1 MHLLKATPGRVEAA
15 DQAVRL
21 VQSPGDIVFLSAADT
36 ELAALAAARAGCPA
50 DFPSLRV
57 ASLLQLGHP
66 MTVDLYLDEVVA
78 KAKLVVARVI
88 GGLGYWSYGIER
100 IAASGIPCAFLPGDE
115 RPDEELM
122 AASSLDRDVVG
133 RLWRYCLEGGPA
145 NMRGLLDEA
154 AGLVGYAVEP
164 APPVPLPRAGFYRPG
179 EGAVSL
185 DRIDPGT
192 RPVVPIVFY
201 RALLQAGDLAP
212 VDALVAALDAQGLAA
227 LPIHV
232 SSLKDPVSVALLTAT
247 LARHPPDAILNL
259 TGFAVSTQGGDGAD
273 NPFLAADCPVLQVI
287 LASQDEATWR
297 GGQAGLPARDLA
309 MNVALPE
316 IDGRII
322 TRAISFK
329 SAGAI
334 DPLVD
339 SALVRH
345 RPVAD
350 RVDFVAR
357 IAAGW
362 VRLRRAAAAERRVGL
377 VIASYPGQDGR
388 IGCGVGLDTPAS
400 AIGILDHL
408 GRAGYV
414 TDAAADDGDRLMRAL
429 AAAAEPYQVADYL
442 RFFGTLP
449 EAVQQ
454 AVRVRWG
461 EPVEDPDV
469 LDGAFRLRILR
480 AGNVAVLVQPS
491 RGPGLDPRQAHH
503 DLALV
508 PPHSYLAAYGWLR
521 SAFDAHAIIHL
532 GKHGTLEWLP
542 GKAVALSAECLP
554 EVVLGPVP
562 HLYPFIV
569 NDPGEGSQAKRRA
582 QAVIIDHLTPPL
594 TRAEAYGPLAELE
607 RLVDEYY
614 EAAGVDPRRL
624 VLLRDAILDL
634 AARSGL
640 DRDCGILAGEP
651 SDSALSKLDNHLCEL
666 KELQIRDGLH
676 IFGVSPTGDQ
686 LTDLLVALTRQ
697 PRGSGTGG
705 DASLTRALAHDLD
718 LDFDPLI
725 ADLAAPWAGPR
736 PPALAGPD
744 AWRST
749 GDTVERIE
757 LLARALVGGTIP
769 CEAAWDRTR
778 AVLDAI
784 DVRLRPSVEGCAI
797 HEYAGLLKGLAGSF
811 VPSGPSG
818 APTRGRL
825 DVLPTGR
832 NFHALDSRAV
842 PTPTAWLLG
851 WRAAGLLID
860 RYRQDEGDW
869 PKRMA
874 ITAWGTANMRTG
886 GDDIAQALAL
896 MGVRPTWDGPSHR
909 VTGYEILPQGVLDR
923 PRVDVT
929 LRISGFFRDAF
940 PAQVDL
946 FDAAARAV
954 AALDEPDH
962 LNPLAARVR
971 GEAAALEAIGID
983 PALARLQAGARVFGA
998 APGRYGSGLEA
1009 LLTDAL
1015 ADIDVAD
1022 TYLAAGGFAYGA
1034 GLAGTALQDRFADR
1048 LAGVEAVVQNQD
1060 NREHDLLDSDA
1071 YWGFEAGLA
1080 ATVTKLRG
1088 TAPAMFHADTANP
1101 EHPRIRTLAEEMA
1114 RVVRGRAANPKW
1126 LAGVMRHGHKG
1137 AAEIAATVDYLAA
1150 FAGLV
1155 PVVTPEHFEA
1165 IYDAYVAD
1173 DTVRNFLITRNPA
1186 AARAVGR
1193 RLGQMIVAGRWQP
1206 RHNRAHDLL
1215 QELQA

>member
-1 MHLLKATPGRVEAA
+1 MHLLQATPGQAPTA

-36 ELAALAAARAGCPA
+36 ELAALAAARAGCP
-50 DFPSLRV
+50 DSYPSLRV
-57 ASLLQLGHP
+57 ASLLQLSHP
-66 MTVDLYLDEVVA
+66 MTVDLYLDEVIA
-78 KAKLVVARVI
+78 RAKLVIVRVI
-88 GGLGYWSYGIER
+88 GGLGYWSYGVEQ
-100 IAASGIPCAFLPGDE
+100 IAAAGIPCAFLPGDE
-115 RPDEELM
+115 RPDEDLS
-122 AASSLDRDVVG
+122 AWSRIDPTDVD

-145 NMRGLLDEA
+145 NMRALLDHA
-154 AGLVGYAVEP
+154 AGLIGHAAEAAMP
-164 APPVPLPRAGFYRPG
+164 MPLPRAGFYRPN
-179 EGAVSL
+179 ASD
-185 DRIDPGT
+185 DRPL
-192 RPVVPIVFY
+192 VPIVFY

-212 VDALVAALDAQGLAA
+212 IDALIEALDAQGLAA
-227 LPIHV
+227 MPIYV
-232 SSLKDPVSVALLTAT
+232 SSLKDPISAALLTA
-247 LARHPPDAILNL
+247 AFADRPPGAILNL
-259 TGFAVSTQGGDGAD
+259 TGFAVSAQGGDGAA
-273 NPFLAADCPVLQVI
+273 NPFAASDCPVLQVI
-287 LASQDEATWR
+287 LAGQGEASWR
-297 GGQAGLPARDLA
+297 EGKAGLPARDLA

-329 SAGAI
+329 SAGEV

-345 RPVAD
+345 RPLAD

-362 VRLRRAAAAERRVGL
+362 VRLRRAGPAERRVGL

-400 AIGILDHL
+400 AIGILNRL
-408 GRAGYV
+408 AEAGYV
-414 TDAAADDGDRLMRAL
+414 TGAADDGDRLMRDL
-429 AAAAEPYQVADYL
+429 AAAAEPYPVVDYL
-442 RFFGTLP
+442 DFFATLP
-449 EAVQQ
+449 ATVRH
-454 AVRVRWG
+454 AVRARWG
-461 EPVEDPDV
+461 EPAEDPNV
-469 LDGAFRLRILR
+469 LDGAFRLKILR
-480 AGNVAVLVQPS
+480 AGHVAVLVQPS

-508 PPHSYLAAYGWLR
+508 PPHGYLATYGWLCR
-521 SAFDAHAIIHL
+521 SFDAHAIIHL

-542 GKAVALSAECLP
+542 GKAVALSEDCLP
-554 EVVLGPVP
+554 EVVLGAVP

-624 VLLRDAILDL
+624 VLLQGAILDL

-640 DRDCGILAGEP
+640 DRDCGIAPDET
-651 SDSALSKLDNHLCEL
+651 SDSALAKLDNHLCEL

-676 IFGVSPTGDQ
+676 VFGASPGGDQ

-697 PRGSGTGG
+697 PRGMGQGG
-705 DASLTRALAHDLD
+705 DASLTRALAQDLA

-725 ADLAAPWAGPR
+725 ADLAAPWTGPR
-736 PPALAGPD
+736 PLALAGP
-744 AWRST
+744 AVWRST
-749 GDTVERIE
+749 GDTVERVE
-757 LLARALVGGTIP
+757 LLARALVGGARDCDCDWT
-769 CEAAWDRTR
+769 RTR

-784 DVRLRPSVEGCAI
+784 DDRLRPSVEGCAC
-797 HEYAGLLKGLAGSF
+797 HEFDGLLRGLAGRF

-869 PKRMA
+869 PRRMA

-896 MGVRPTWDGPSHR
+896 MGVRPTWDGASNR
-909 VTGYEILPQGVLDR
+909 VTGYEILPQSILDR

-940 PAQVDL
+940 PAQVEL

-954 AALDEPDH
+954 ASLAEPDH

-971 GEAAALEAIGID
+971 GEVAALEAVGMD
-983 PALARLQAGARVFGA
+983 PAKARLQAGARVFGA

-1015 ADIDVAD
+1015 ADIDATD
-1022 TYLAAGGFAYGA
+1022 AYLAAGCFAYGV
-1034 GLAGTALQDRFADR
+1034 GLAGEGLHERFAAR

-1071 YWGFEAGLA
+1071 YWGFEGGLA
-1080 ATVTKLRG
+1080 ATVTKLSGR
-1088 TAPAMFHADTANP
+1088 APAMFHADTANP

-1155 PVVTPEHFEA
+1155 PVVTPQHFEA

-1173 DTVRNFLITRNPA
+1173 DAVRHFLITRNPA

-1193 RLGQMIVAGRWQP
+1193 RLASMIAAGRWQP

>member
-1 MHLLKATPGRVEAA
+1 MHLLKATPGRVETA
-15 DQAVRL
+15 DTAVRL
-21 VQSPGDIVFLSAADT
+21 VQSPGDMVFLSAADT
-36 ELAALAAARAGCPA
+36 ELAALAAARADCP
-50 DFPSLRV
+50 DGYPSLRV
-57 ASLLQLGHP
+57 ASLLQLSHP
-66 MTVDLYLDEVVA
+66 MTIDLYLDEVIA
-78 KAKLVVARVI
+78 RAKLVIVRVI
-88 GGLGYWSYGIER
+88 GGLGYWSYGVER
-100 IAASGIPCAFLPGDE
+100 IAAAGVPCAFLPGDE
-115 RPDEELM
+115 RPDEDLIAE
-122 AASSLDRDVVG
+122 STLDRADVD

-145 NMRGLLDEA
+145 NMRGLLDHA
-154 AGLVGYAVEP
+154 ACLLGQAIEP
-164 APPVPLPRAGFYRPG
+164 APPVPLPRAGFYRPNAG
-179 EGAVSL
+179 DE
-185 DRIDPGT
+185 
-192 RPVVPIVFY
+192 RPLVPIVFY
-201 RALLQAGDLAP
+201 RALLQSGDLAP
-212 VDALVAALDAQGLAA
+212 VDALGAALDARGLAA
-227 LPIHV
+227 LPIYV
-232 SSLKDPVSVALLTAT
+232 SSLKDPVSAALLTEAF
-247 LARHPPDAILNL
+247 ARRPPTVILNL
-259 TGFAVSTQGGDGAD
+259 TGFAVSAQGGDGAA
-273 NPFLAADCPVLQVI
+273 NPFAAADCPVLQVI
-287 LASQDEATWR
+287 LAGQDEATWR
-297 GGQAGLPARDLA
+297 QGQAGLPARDLA

-322 TRAISFK
+322 ARAISFK
-329 SAGAI
+329 SAGAV

-350 RVDFVAR
+350 RVAFVADM
-357 IAAGW
+357 AAGW
-362 VRLRRAAAAERRVGL
+362 ARLRRTAASERRIGL

-400 AIGILDHL
+400 AIGIL
-408 GRAGYV
+408 GRLAADGYE
-414 TDAAADDGDRLMRAL
+414 TGIAAAGDGDRLMRDL
-429 AAAAEPYQVADYL
+429 ADASELYPLAEYL
-442 RFFGTLP
+442 DFFATLSEP
-449 EAVQQ
+449 IRQ
-454 AVRVRWG
+454 AMRARWG
-461 EPVEDPDV
+461 EPAEDPDV
-469 LDGAFRLRILR
+469 LDGAFRLKILR
-480 AGNVAVLVQPS
+480 AGHVAVLVQPN

-508 PPHSYLAAYGWLR
+508 PPHAYLAAYAWLR
-521 SAFDAHAIIHL
+521 TRFDAHAIVHL

-542 GKAVALSAECLP
+542 GKAVALAETCLP
-554 EVVLGPVP
+554 EAVLGPVP

-624 VLLRDAILDL
+624 VLLRDAILEL
-634 AARSGL
+634 ASRTGL
-640 DRDCGILAGEP
+640 DRDCGIAPGEP
-651 SDSALSKLDNHLCEL
+651 SDSALAKLDNHLCEL

-686 LTDLLVALTRQ
+686 LADLLVALTRQ
-697 PRGSGTGG
+697 PRGTGEGG
-705 DASLTRALAHDLD
+705 DASLTRALAEDLG
-718 LDFDPLI
+718 LGFDPLT
-725 ADLAAPWAGPR
+725 ADLAAPWTGPK
-736 PPALAGPD
+736 PVALAGPD
-744 AWRST
+744 AWRSH
-749 GDTVERIE
+749 GDTVERLE
-757 LLARALVGGTIP
+757 LLARALVAGTRA
-769 CEAAWDRTR
+769 CDDTWGRTR

-784 DVRLRPSVEGCAI
+784 DAHLRPSVEGCAI
-797 HEYAGLLKGLAGSF
+797 HEFDGLLKGLAGRF

-869 PKRMA
+869 PRRMA

-896 MGVRPTWDGPSHR
+896 MGVRPTWDGASNR
-909 VTGYEILPQGVLDR
+909 VTGYEILPQSILDR

-971 GEAAALEAIGID
+971 GEIAALEACGMD
-983 PALARLQAGARVFGA
+983 PAQARLEAGARVFGA

-1009 LLTDAL
+1009 LLTDPL
-1015 ADIDVAD
+1015 ADIDAAEA
-1022 TYLAAGGFAYGA
+1022 YLAAGGFAYGA
-1034 GLAGTALQDRFADR
+1034 GLAGEGLHGRFAER

-1088 TAPAMFHADTANP
+1088 QAPAMFHADTANP
-1101 EHPRIRTLAEEMA
+1101 DHPRVRTLAEEMA

-1155 PVVTPEHFEA
+1155 PVVAPQHFEA
-1165 IYDAYVAD
+1165 VYEAYVAD
-1173 DTVRNFLITRNPA
+1173 DAVRQFLISRNPA
-1186 AARAVGR
+1186 AARVVGR
-1193 RLGQMIVAGRWQP
+1193 RLAQMIEVGRWQP

>member
-21 VQSPGDIVFLSAADT
+21 VQSPGDIIFLSAADT
-36 ELAALAAARAGCPA
+36 ELAALAAARADCPA
-50 DFPSLRV
+50 DYPSLRV
-57 ASLLQLGHP
+57 ASLLQLAHP
-66 MTVDLYLDEVVA
+66 MTVDLYLDEVIA
-78 KAKLVVARVI
+78 RAKLVIVRVI
-88 GGLGYWSYGIER
+88 GGLGYWSYGVER

-115 RPDEELM
+115 RPDEDLT
-122 AASSLDRDVVG
+122 ARSSLDHGEID

-145 NMRGLLDEA
+145 NMRALLDHA
-154 AGLVGYAVEP
+154 AGLLGHGVDAAG
-164 APPVPLPRAGFYRPG
+164 PVPLPRAGLYRPNDADSRP
-179 EGAVSL
+179 AVA
-185 DRIDPGT
+185 
-192 RPVVPIVFY
+192 IVFY

-212 VDALVAALDAQGLAA
+212 VDALVDALDAQGLAA
-227 LPIHV
+227 MPIYV
-232 SSLKDPVSVALLTAT
+232 SSLKDPVSAT
-247 LARHPPDAILNL
+247 LVTQAFARNPPDVILNL
-259 TGFAVSTQGGDGAD
+259 TGFAVSAQGGDGAA
-273 NPFLAADCPVLQVI
+273 NPFAAADCPVLQAI
-287 LASQDEATWR
+287 LAGQDEATWAA
-297 GGQAGLPARDLA
+297 GKAGLPARDLA

-329 SAGAI
+329 SAGEV

-350 RVDFVAR
+350 RVEFVAQ

-362 VRLRRAAAAERRVGL
+362 VRLRRAQAAERRVGL

-400 AIGILDHL
+400 AIGILRRL
-408 GRAGYV
+408 AEAGYV
-414 TDAAADDGDRLMRAL
+414 TADRDDGDRLMHDL
-429 AAAAEPYQVADYL
+429 ASAAEPYPVADYL
-442 RFFGTLP
+442 DFFATLP
-449 EAVQQ
+449 ATVREAVR
-454 AVRVRWG
+454 ARWG
-461 EPVEDPDV
+461 EPAEDPAV
-469 LDGAFRLRILR
+469 LDGAFRLKILR
-480 AGNVAVLVQPS
+480 AGHVAVLVQPG

-508 PPHSYLAAYGWLR
+508 PPHAYLATYGWLR
-521 SAFDAHAIIHL
+521 RTFDAHAIIHL

-542 GKAVALSAECLP
+542 GKAVALSEECLP

-624 VLLRDAILDL
+624 GLLQAAILDL

-640 DRDCGILAGEP
+640 DRDCGIAPGEP
-651 SDSALSKLDNHLCEL
+651 SDSALAKLDNHLCEL

-676 IFGVSPTGDQ
+676 IFGASPTGDQ

-697 PRGSGTGG
+697 PRGNGAGG
-705 DASLTRALAHDLD
+705 DASLTRALAQDLG

-725 ADLAAPWAGPR
+725 ADLAVPWTGPR
-736 PPALAGPD
+736 PEALDGPD

-757 LLARALVGGTIP
+757 LLARALVGGRP
-769 CEAAWDRTR
+769 CDPDWTRTR

-784 DVRLRPSVEGCAI
+784 DMRLRPSVEQCAI
-797 HEYAGLLKGLAGSF
+797 HEFDGLLRGLAGRF

-869 PKRMA
+869 PRRMA

-896 MGVRPTWDGPSHR
+896 MGVRPTWDGASNR
-909 VTGYEILPQGVLDR
+909 VTGYEILPQSILDR

-971 GEAAALEAIGID
+971 GEAAALEAVGME
-983 PALARLQAGARVFGA
+983 PSQARLQAGARVFGA

-1015 ADIDVAD
+1015 ADIDAAD
-1022 TYLAAGGFAYGA
+1022 AYLAAGGFAYGG
-1034 GLAGTALQDRFADR
+1034 GLAGEGLHDRFAAR

-1088 TAPAMFHADTANP
+1088 QAPAMFHADTANP

-1155 PVVTPEHFEA
+1155 PVVTPQHFEA
-1165 IYDAYVAD
+1165 LYDAYVAD
-1173 DTVRNFLITRNPA
+1173 DAVRNFLITRNPA

-1193 RLGQMIVAGRWQP
+1193 RLASMITAGRWQP

-1215 QELQA
+1215 QELQQ

>member
-1 MHLLKATPGRVEAA
+1 MHLLKATPGRVETA

-21 VQSPGDIVFLSAADT
+21 VQSPGDVVFLSAADT
-36 ELAALAAARAGCPA
+36 ELAALAAARAAAPA
-50 DFPSLRV
+50 DYPSLRV
-57 ASLLQLGHP
+57 ASLLQLAHP
-66 MTVDLYLDEVVA
+66 MTVDLYLDDVIA
-78 KAKLVVARVI
+78 RARLVIVRVI
-88 GGLGYWSYGIER
+88 GGLGYWSYGVER
-100 IAASGIPCAFLPGDE
+100 IAAAGVPCAFLPGDE
-115 RPDEELM
+115 RPDEDLM
-122 AASSLDRDVVG
+122 AASTLARVEVD

-145 NMRGLLDEA
+145 NMRGLLDHA
-154 AGLVGYAVEP
+154 AGLLGHPVE
-164 APPVPLPRAGFYRPG
+164 AMGPVPLPRAGFYRPI
-179 EGAVSL
+179 EP
-185 DRIDPGT
+185 DH
-192 RPVVPIVFY
+192 RPLVPIVFY

-212 VDALVAALDAQGLAA
+212 VDALVEALDAQGLAPQ
-227 LPIHV
+227 PIYV
-232 SSLKDPVSVALLTAT
+232 SSLKDPVSAKLLTAT
-247 LARHPPDAILNL
+247 FARHPPDVILNL
-259 TGFAVSTQGGDGAD
+259 TGFAVSAQGGDGAA
-273 NPFLAADCPVLQVI
+273 NPFDGADCPVLQVI
-287 LASQDEATWR
+287 LAGQDEAGWR
-297 GGQAGLPARDLA
+297 AGQAGLPARDLA

-329 SAGAI
+329 AAGAV

-345 RPVAD
+345 RPLAD
-350 RVDFVAR
+350 RVQFVAES
-357 IAAGW
+357 AAGW
-362 VRLRRAAAAERRVGL
+362 VRLRRAAAADRRVGL
-377 VIASYPGQDGR
+377 IIASYPGQDGR

-400 AIGILDHL
+400 AIGILRRLAED
-408 GRAGYV
+408 GYA
-414 TDAAADDGDRLMRAL
+414 TDAVAGEGDRLMRDL
-429 AAAAEPYQVADYL
+429 AVAAEIYPVADYL
-442 RFFGTLP
+442 DFFATLP
-449 EAVQQ
+449 ATVQQ

-461 EPVEDPDV
+461 EPAEDPQA
-469 LDGAFRLRILR
+469 LDGAFRLKILR
-480 AGNVAVLVQPS
+480 AGQVAVLVQPS

-508 PPHSYLAAYGWLR
+508 PPHAYLAAYGWLR
-521 SAFDAHAIIHL
+521 RAFDAHALIHL

-542 GKAVALSAECLP
+542 GKAVALSEDCLP

-624 VLLRDAILDL
+624 LLLRDAILDL

-640 DRDCGILAGEP
+640 DRDCGIAPGEP
-651 SDSALSKLDNHLCEL
+651 SDSALAKLDNHLCEL

-676 IFGVSPTGDQ
+676 IFGVAPTGDQ
-686 LTDLLVALTRQ
+686 LVDLLVALTRQ
-697 PRGSGTGG
+697 PRGAGQGG
-705 DASLTRALAHDLD
+705 DASLTRALAQDLV
-718 LDFDPLI
+718 LGFDPLI
-725 ADLAAPWAGPR
+725 ADFAPSWTGPR
-736 PPALAGPD
+736 PSALTEGD

-749 GDTVERIE
+749 GDTVERLE
-757 LLARALVGGTIP
+757 RLARALVGGMRA
-769 CEAAWDRTR
+769 CDAAWTRTR
-778 AVLDAI
+778 AVLDTI
-784 DVRLRPSVEGCAI
+784 DERLRPMVEGCSV
-797 HEYAGLLKGLAGSF
+797 HEFDGLLRGLAGRF

-851 WRAAGLLID
+851 WKAAGLLID

-869 PKRMA
+869 PRRMA

-896 MGVRPTWDGPSHR
+896 MGVRPTWDGASNR
-909 VTGYEILPQGVLDR
+909 VTGYEILPQSILDR

-940 PAQVDL
+940 PAQVEL

-971 GEAAALEAIGID
+971 GEVAVLEAGGMD
-983 PALARLQAGARVFGA
+983 PAQARLQAGARVFGA

-1015 ADIDVAD
+1015 ADIDATD
-1022 TYLAAGGFAYGA
+1022 AYLAAGGFAYGA
-1034 GLAGTALQDRFADR
+1034 GLAGAELHDRFAAR

-1071 YWGFEAGLA
+1071 YWGFEGGLA

-1088 TAPAMFHADTANP
+1088 QAPAMFHADTASP

-1150 FAGLV
+1150 FSGLV
-1155 PVVTPEHFEA
+1155 PVVTPQHFEA

-1173 DTVRNFLITRNPA
+1173 DVVRHFLITRNPA

-1193 RLGQMIVAGRWQP
+1193 RLASMIAAGRWQP

>member
-1 MHLLKATPGRVEAA
+1 MDRV
-15 DQAVRL
+15 
-21 VQSPGDIVFLSAADT
+21 GF
-36 ELAALAAARAGCPA
+36 
-50 DFPSLRV
+50 
-57 ASLLQLGHP
+57 
-66 MTVDLYLDEVVA
+66 
-78 KAKLVVARVI
+78 VARV
-88 GGLGYWSYGIER
+88 
-100 IAASGIPCAFLPGDE
+100 
-115 RPDEELM
+115 
-122 AASSLDRDVVG
+122 
-133 RLWRYCLEGGPA
+133 
-145 NMRGLLDEA
+145 
-154 AGLVGYAVEP
+154 
-164 APPVPLPRAGFYRPG
+164 
-179 EGAVSL
+179 
-185 DRIDPGT
+185 
-192 RPVVPIVFY
+192 
-201 RALLQAGDLAP
+201 
-212 VDALVAALDAQGLAA
+212 
-227 LPIHV
+227 
-232 SSLKDPVSVALLTAT
+232 
-247 LARHPPDAILNL
+247 
-259 TGFAVSTQGGDGAD
+259 
-273 NPFLAADCPVLQVI
+273 
-287 LASQDEATWR
+287 
-297 GGQAGLPARDLA
+297 
-309 MNVALPE
+309 
-316 IDGRII
+316 
-322 TRAISFK
+322 
-329 SAGAI
+329 
-334 DPLVD
+334 
-339 SALVRH
+339 
-345 RPVAD
+345 
-350 RVDFVAR
+350 
-357 IAAGW
+357 AAGW

-400 AIGILDHL
+400 AIGILDRL
-408 GRAGYV
+408 AAAGYA
-414 TDAAADDGDRLMRAL
+414 TGAAGDGDALMRDL
-429 AAAAEPYQVADYL
+429 AAAAEPYPVAAYL
-442 RFFGTLP
+442 EFFASLP
-449 EAVQQ
+449 ETIRDAIV
-454 AVRVRWG
+454 ARWG
-461 EPVEDPDV
+461 APAEDPDV
-469 LDGAFRLRILR
+469 RDGAFRLKILK
-480 AGNVAVLVQPS
+480 AGHVAVLVQPS

-521 SAFDAHAIIHL
+521 RAFDAHAIIHL

-542 GKAVALSAECLP
+542 GKAVALSEECLP

-640 DRDCGILAGEP
+640 DRDCGIAPGEP
-651 SDSALSKLDNHLCEL
+651 SDSALAKLDNHLCEL

-676 IFGVSPTGDQ
+676 VFGASPTGDQ

-697 PRGSGTGG
+697 PRGRGEAG
-705 DASLTRALAHDLD
+705 DASLTRALAADLA

-725 ADLAAPWAGPR
+725 ADLGAPWTGPR
-736 PPALAGPD
+736 PAALAGPD
-744 AWRST
+744 AWRT
-749 GDTVERIE
+749 KGDTVERLE
-757 LLARALVGGTIP
+757 RLARALVGGAP
-769 CEAAWDRTR
+769 CDAAWHRTR
-778 AVLDAI
+778 AVLEAI
-784 DVRLRPSVEGCAI
+784 ESRLRPAVEGCAT
-797 HEYAGLLKGLAGSF
+797 HEFDGLLRGLAGRF

-869 PKRMA
+869 PRRMA

-896 MGVRPTWDGPSHR
+896 MGVRPTWDGASNR
-909 VTGYEILPQGVLDR
+909 VIGYEILPQSILDR

-940 PAQVDL
+940 PAQVAL

-962 LNPLAARVR
+962 LNPLGARVR
-971 GEAAALEAIGID
+971 TEVAALEAVGMD
-983 PALARLQAGARVFGA
+983 PAQARLQAGARVFGA

-1009 LLTDAL
+1009 LLTDPQ
-1015 ADIDVAD
+1015 ADLDAD
-1022 TYLAAGGFAYGA
+1022 DAYLAAGGFAYGA
-1034 GLAGTALQDRFADR
+1034 GLAGEGLHDRFAER
-1048 LAGVEAVVQNQD
+1048 LARVEAVVQNQD

-1071 YWGFEAGLA
+1071 YWGFEGGLA
-1080 ATVTKLRG
+1080 AAVTKLRG
-1088 TAPAMFHADTANP
+1088 VAPAMFHADTGNP

-1150 FAGLV
+1150 FSGLV

-1173 DTVRNFLITRNPA
+1173 DAVRSFLITRNPA

-1193 RLGQMIVAGRWQP
+1193 RLAAMIATGRWQP

>member
-1 MHLLKATPGRVEAA
+1 MHLLKATPGRVETG
-15 DQAVRL
+15 DSAVRL

-36 ELAALAAARAGCPA
+36 ELAALAAARASCPE
-50 DFPSLRV
+50 DYPSLRV
-57 ASLLQLGHP
+57 ASLLQLSHP
-66 MTVDLYLDEVVA
+66 MTIDLYLDEVVA
-78 KAKLVVARVI
+78 RAKLVVVRVI
-88 GGLGYWSYGIER
+88 GGLGYWAYGVER
-100 IAASGIPCAFLPGDE
+100 IAAAGIPCAFLPGDE
-115 RPDEELM
+115 RPDEELT
-122 AASSLDRDVVG
+122 AASSLDHIEVD

-145 NMRGLLDEA
+145 NMRGLLDHA
-154 AGLVGYAVEP
+154 AGLIGHPVE
-164 APPVPLPRAGFYRPG
+164 APSPVPLPRAGFYRPIEPDG
-179 EGAVSL
+179 
-185 DRIDPGT
+185 
-192 RPVVPIVFY
+192 RPLAPIVFY

-212 VDALVAALDAQGLAA
+212 IDALAQALEAQGLAPM
-227 LPIHV
+227 PIHV
-232 SSLKDPVSVALLTAT
+232 SSLKDPVSASLLRETFQ
-247 LARHPPDAILNL
+247 RHAPAVILNL
-259 TGFAVSTQGGDGAD
+259 TGFAVSAQGGDGAA
-273 NPFLAADCPVLQVI
+273 NPFAAADCPVLQVI
-287 LASQDEATWR
+287 LASQDEAAWAA
-297 GGQAGLPARDLA
+297 GQAGLPARDLA

-329 SAGAI
+329 SAGAV

-350 RVDFVAR
+350 RVAFVAAV
-357 IAAGW
+357 AAGW
-362 VRLRRAAAAERRVGL
+362 VRLRQARAEERRIGL

-400 AIGILDHL
+400 AIGILARL
-408 GRAGYV
+408 AEAGYG
-414 TDAAADDGDRLMRAL
+414 TDQAADDGDRLMRDL
-429 AAAAEPYQVADYL
+429 AAAAEIYPVSHYL
-442 RFFGTLP
+442 DFFATLP
-449 EAVQQ
+449 TKIQQ
-454 AVRVRWG
+454 AIRDRWG
-461 EPVEDPDV
+461 EPDEDPDV
-469 LDGAFRLRILR
+469 LDGAFRLKILR
-480 AGNVAVLVQPS
+480 AGHVAILVQPS

-508 PPHSYLAAYGWLR
+508 PPHAYLAAYAWLR
-521 SAFDAHAIIHL
+521 RSFDAHAIIHL

-542 GKAVALSAECLP
+542 GKAVALSADCLP
-554 EVVLGPVP
+554 EIVLGPVP

-634 AARSGL
+634 ASRTGL
-640 DRDCGILAGEP
+640 DRDCGIALGETADAALA
-651 SDSALSKLDNHLCEL
+651 KLDNHLCEL

-676 IFGVSPTGDQ
+676 IFGRSPTGDQ

-697 PRGSGTGG
+697 PRGTGEGG
-705 DASLTRALAHDLD
+705 DASLTRALAQDLA
-718 LDFDPLI
+718 LGFDPLI
-725 ADLAAPWAGPR
+725 TDLAAPWTGPQ
-736 PPALAGPD
+736 PEALTGPD

-757 LLARALVGGTIP
+757 LLARALVGGARECDP
-769 CEAAWDRTR
+769 AWIRTR
-778 AVLDAI
+778 AVLAAI
-784 DVRLRPSVEGCAI
+784 DQRLRPSVEGCAI
-797 HEYAGLLKGLAGSF
+797 HEFDGLLAGLAGRF

-832 NFHALDSRAV
+832 NFHALDSRSV

-869 PKRMA
+869 PRRMA

-896 MGVRPTWDGPSHR
+896 MGVRPTWDGASNR
-909 VTGYEILPQGVLDR
+909 VTGYEILPQAILDR

-940 PAQVDL
+940 PAQVEL

-954 AALDEPDH
+954 AALDEPEP

-971 GEAAALEAIGID
+971 GEVASLEAAGMD
-983 PALARLQAGARVFGA
+983 PTQARLQAGARVFGA

-1015 ADIDVAD
+1015 AEIDATD
-1022 TYLAAGGFAYGA
+1022 AYLAAGGFAYGA
-1034 GLAGTALQDRFADR
+1034 GLGGEALHDRFAAR

-1088 TAPAMFHADTANP
+1088 QAPAMFHADTANP

-1150 FAGLV
+1150 FSGLV
-1155 PVVTPEHFEA
+1155 PVVTPQHFDA

-1173 DTVRNFLITRNPA
+1173 DAVRHFLITRNPA

-1193 RLGQMIVAGRWQP
+1193 RLQSMIEAGRWQP